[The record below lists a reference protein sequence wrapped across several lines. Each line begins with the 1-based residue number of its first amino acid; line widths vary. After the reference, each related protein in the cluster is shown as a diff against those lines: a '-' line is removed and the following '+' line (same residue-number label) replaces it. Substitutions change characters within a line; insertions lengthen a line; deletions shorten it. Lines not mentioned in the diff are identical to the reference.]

1 MPQKKKVRNT
11 IESLHQHQHEVLSH
25 TNEPNRKFVTEK
37 HPTYGPI
44 VSHCPGG
51 PRKGSPVGALIGW
64 PEAPELQWLSQTSAK
79 PKMAPNESVESLG
92 WKRTILTLRLE
103 AQAAKDPVEMAQSLR
118 YEVPPDGKPSF
129 GTKIN

>member
-1 MPQKKKVRNT
+1 MV
-11 IESLHQHQHEVLSH
+11 
-25 TNEPNRKFVTEK
+25 EPDICKTQN
-37 HPTYGPI
+37 
-44 VSHCPGG
+44 
-51 PRKGSPVGALIGW
+51 GSQD
-64 PEAPELQWLSQTSAK
+64 E
-79 PKMAPNESVESLG
+79 PNESVESLG

>member
-1 MPQKKKVRNT
+1 MKFCHTQTNQ
-11 IESLHQHQHEVLSH
+11 IGSLLLRSTQPMVPLCPIAQEVP
-25 TNEPNRKFVTEK
+25 ERDP
-37 HPTYGPI
+37 
-44 VSHCPGG
+44 
-51 PRKGSPVGALIGW
+51 PVGALIGW